1 MWRLAHDGADRL
13 ACEIILRGAEAAG
26 TDDDVRALQRFPD
39 RFGQS
44 IDVVADHRLEVEID
58 AQRRQPRRDVL
69 RVRIDD
75 LAEEDLGADGED
87 FCLLIVK
94 RNARRSYGRA
104 LLLPSMLPRYTA
116 AMRIAVIGHVEHV
129 TIARVS
135 ALPRAGEIA
144 HLADPVVI
152 AGGGGGIAFF
162 QLTKSDAEV
171 HLFTAIGLDEAG
183 THVHHEI
190 ASTGAT
196 IHAGLRQLP
205 HTRDIVVITP
215 EGERTIFVVGE
226 PLHPRRDDRLS
237 WDELASCDAAYF
249 TGQDPDTL
257 VEARRATAVRGVVLK
272 TEELPLEEWLDA
284 LASDLASEA
293 QTSEEAQRA
302 LQRMLAG

>member
-1 MWRLAHDGADRL
+1 M
-13 ACEIILRGAEAAG
+13 LR
-26 TDDDVRALQRFPD
+26 
-39 RFGQS
+39 
-44 IDVVADHRLEVEID
+44 
-58 AQRRQPRRDVL
+58 
-69 RVRIDD
+69 
-75 LAEEDLGADGED
+75 
-87 FCLLIVK
+87 
-94 RNARRSYGRA
+94 
-104 LLLPSMLPRYTA
+104 RYTA

-257 VEARRATAVRGVVLK
+257 VEARRAKLLVVTARRQAALATSGVIADVVVGSAHDPREASALSDYAVPPRAIVMTEGGAGGYVETAAGRERFAAPPVPSRTVGAYGAGDSFAGALTWYLARGLATAEACARAAEHGAAVLRGVNPL
-272 TEELPLEEWLDA
+272 EQQLPL
-284 LASDLASEA
+284 S
-293 QTSEEAQRA
+293 
-302 LQRMLAG
+302 